1 MGRPGHVRVFDREM
15 GERIANFSRIAYC
28 PGVCTHTHSP
38 KFSTGHAACV
48 RNRERERERER
59 ERAQNPE
66 LDKQRV
72 PGRFRRLNQ
81 LN

>member
-1 MGRPGHVRVFDREM
+1 VGRPGHVRVFDREM

-59 ERAQNPE
+59 ERGPKIQNLTSSE
-66 LDKQRV
+66 CQDGL
-72 PGRFRRLNQ
+72 GG
-81 LN
+81 